1 MAELTPKERLQP
13 SLLDRLTDDA
23 PGDAKETREARVLS
37 ARQLRRCVLRD
48 LDWLFNT
55 GSLAAEAD
63 LDRHPLV
70 RQSVLNYGLPELSGR
85 SVVSMTPKALE
96 GIIRQA
102 ILDFEPR
109 ILRESVRVRA
119 VVLPEQMNRNAV
131 GFEIHGVLWGQ
142 PIPTQLFLRSEI
154 DLETGHVSV
163 QDSASGAGS

>member
-23 PGDAKETREARVLS
+23 PGDLKEPREARVLS
-37 ARQLRRCVLRD
+37 TRQLRRCVIRD

-55 GSLAAEAD
+55 GNLAAEAE
-63 LDRHPLV
+63 LAPYPLV
-70 RQSVLNYGLPELSGR
+70 RGSVLNYGLPELSGR
-85 SVVSMTPKALE
+85 SVVSMTPKSLE

-109 ILRESVRVRA
+109 ILRDSVRVRA
-119 VVLPEQMNRNAV
+119 VVLPDQMNRNAI

-142 PIPTQLFLRSEI
+142 PVPAQLFLRSEI

-163 QDSASGAGS
+163 QDSTSGGGS